1 MNRMRKVTSGEVPGR
16 RTVGI
21 LEGKAGKVLV
31 IQSKKSRPNFNPLL
45 D

>member
-21 LEGKAGKVLV
+21 LDGNAIEVVV
-31 IQSKKSRPNFNPLL
+31 IQRKKRRPNFIPLL
-45 D
+45 E